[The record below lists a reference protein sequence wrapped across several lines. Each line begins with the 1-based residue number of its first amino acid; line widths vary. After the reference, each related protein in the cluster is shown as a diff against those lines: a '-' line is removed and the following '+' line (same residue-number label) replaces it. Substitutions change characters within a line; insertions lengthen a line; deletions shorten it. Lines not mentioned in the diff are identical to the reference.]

1 MIVYPKPF
9 DVLHEHFG
17 NIGALDVSFYF
28 IGLKIGKLLVHAIYK
43 T

>member
-28 IGLKIGKLLVHAIYK
+28 IGLKFGLQVHHESS
-43 T
+43 